1 MGTPQEPLSP
11 NKVIDRLVDH
21 NRSSERAVL
30 LGALALHDSV
40 PQPDFLIDWHDVAT
54 WMLPVLGIPG
64 SPGPVTE
71 PDPIIDDLVSAGRN
85 IVGRI
90 VRGDLTSRPFIRDA
104 MPILDPVDESGI
116 ARGKTRRAF
125 VQPAF
130 GGLFT
135 LSDLKALH
143 EMGDLFPP
151 RITSMIIER
160 NRPDYVRNEIAK
172 ARDAIEVAKTEPK
185 PVQWPESLSTK
196 PVMSD
201 LDETTTWE
209 RVGQSSGGAPILRSP
224 DGTLWKAVAL

>member
-30 LGALALHDSV
+30 LGALALHDSF

-54 WMLPVLGIPG
+54 WMLPVLGIPVQTG
-64 SPGPVTE
+64 EGDS
-71 PDPIIDDLVSAGRN
+71 IIDDLVSAGRN
-85 IVGRI
+85 IVSRI
-90 VRGDLTSRPFIRDA
+90 VRGDYETRTFIRDA
-104 MPILDPVDESGI
+104 VPILDPVDESGI

-125 VQPAF
+125 INPAF

-135 LSDLKALH
+135 MSDLKALH
-143 EMGDLFPP
+143 EMGDLFSP

-160 NRPDYVRNEIAK
+160 NRPAVVRNEIAK
-172 ARDAIEVAKTEPK
+172 ARDAIEVAKAEPEPK
-185 PVQWPESLSTK
+185 PIQWPASLSTQ

>member
-11 NKVIDRLVDH
+11 NKIIDRLVDH

-54 WMLPVLGIPG
+54 WMLPVLGIPVQTG
-64 SPGPVTE
+64 EGDS
-71 PDPIIDDLVSAGRN
+71 IIDDLVSAGRN
-85 IVGRI
+85 IVSRI
-90 VRGDLTSRPFIRDA
+90 VRGDYETRTFIRDA
-104 MPILDPVDESGI
+104 VPILDPVDESGI

-125 VQPAF
+125 INPAF

-135 LSDLKALH
+135 MSDLKALH
-143 EMGDLFPP
+143 EMGDLFSP

-160 NRPDYVRNEIAK
+160 NRPAVVRNEIAK
-172 ARDAIEVAKTEPK
+172 ARDAIDAAIAEPK
-185 PVQWPESLSTK
+185 PVQPVMAPQ